1 MGEIILKIRLFYYLK
16 VLILLLIVK
25 STLQVEKYILEM
37 KTLSDWFLLLSDILS
52 LLFLTSKLHE
62 ECKWLLFF
70 YLLQACLGWVCKS
83 LFGWRTVY
91 NISQAMPVEIKYFS
105 NHFRKVL
112 IFFFF
117 NLFWFYR
124 KKGYLWFHFMFV
136 LKDPECLCSG
146 LAKRFTVFSDSIIRG
161 LFHAVTLQLQH

>member
-91 NISQAMPVEIKYFS
+91 NISHAMPVEIKYFS

-112 IFFFF
+112 IFFFLIYF
-117 NLFWFYR
+117 GSTEKKDTCGFISCSFW
-124 KKGYLWFHFMFV
+124 KILN
-136 LKDPECLCSG
+136 
-146 LAKRFTVFSDSIIRG
+146 VFALG
-161 LFHAVTLQLQH
+161 

>member
-25 STLQVEKYILEM
+25 STLQIEKYILEM
-37 KTLSDWFLLLSDILS
+37 KTLSDWFLLLSDIPS

-70 YLLQACLGWVCKS
+70 YLLQACLDWVCKS

-112 IFFFF
+112 IFFFLIYF
-117 NLFWFYR
+117 GSTEKKDTCGFISCSFWKILNAFAL
-124 KKGYLWFHFMFV
+124 G
-136 LKDPECLCSG
+136 
-146 LAKRFTVFSDSIIRG
+146 
-161 LFHAVTLQLQH
+161 

>member
-112 IFFFF
+112 IFFFLIYF
-117 NLFWFYR
+117 GSTEKKDTCGFISCSFW
-124 KKGYLWFHFMFV
+124 KILN
-136 LKDPECLCSG
+136 
-146 LAKRFTVFSDSIIRG
+146 VFALG
-161 LFHAVTLQLQH
+161 

>member
-37 KTLSDWFLLLSDILS
+37 KTLSDWFLLLSDIPS

-112 IFFFF
+112 IFFFLIYF
-117 NLFWFYR
+117 GSTEKKDTCGFISCSFW
-124 KKGYLWFHFMFV
+124 KILN
-136 LKDPECLCSG
+136 
-146 LAKRFTVFSDSIIRG
+146 VFALG
-161 LFHAVTLQLQH
+161 